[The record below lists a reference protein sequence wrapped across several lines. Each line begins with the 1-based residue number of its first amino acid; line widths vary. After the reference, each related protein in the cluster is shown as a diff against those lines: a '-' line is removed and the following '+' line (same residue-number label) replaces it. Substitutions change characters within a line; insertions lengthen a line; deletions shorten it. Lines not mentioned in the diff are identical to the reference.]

1 MVSQDAYDKLHNLEV
16 VTAKHG
22 EQFKAYEHLLAQNTE
37 TLKEVKN
44 VLIDNARFSERLNNM
59 DKRQDHDE
67 LKYEKLEQKV
77 QINQNK
83 IVYWSGGIAASLIFA
98 GIIFSAFKLQPA
110 PISAPSVQYDSHGA
124 ALQHQTQQRN
134 KTQ

>member
-22 EQFKAYEHLLAQNTE
+22 EQFKAYENLLAQNTE

-59 DKRQDHDE
+59 DKRQDHEE
-67 LKYEKLEQKV
+67 LRYDKLEQKV
-77 QINQNK
+77 QANQNK
-83 IVYWSGGIAASLIFA
+83 IVYWSGGLAAIALFS
-98 GIIFSAFKLQPA
+98 GIIFSAFKLQIA
-110 PISAPSVQYDSHGA
+110 PEKPHDDRYDSHA
-124 ALQHQTQQRN
+124 ESPQHQTQQSN
-134 KTQ
+134 KKQ